1 MGRGERGKECRCKE
15 YHLSKWILKFYMK
28 KMKFLFVHVDFYKNP
43 FWWEC
48 VKIQC
53 YSISGGFKNDYVIY
67 GRTLLVYFPGEDI
80 VFSCLVITIVLW
92 WIWRKTNGWKIFHCL
107 CWNFIL
113 TWLRLNFNWIPGS
126 VRLTLWSVRNTDVL
140 PAQNQ
145 LILQGD
151 ENDDDD
157 DDDDDFD
164 GNSDLLPA
172 GNQLILED
180 DLINIMLIGL

>member
-1 MGRGERGKECRCKE
+1 MGRGGGGRSMQGISYFKMNPQ
-15 YHLSKWILKFYMK
+15 ILQK
-28 KMKFLFVHVDFYKNP
+28 KMKFLFIHVIFYKNP
-43 FWWEC
+43 FWWEY
-48 VKIQC
+48 VKIQY
-53 YSISGGFKNDYVIY
+53 YSILGGFKNDYIIY

-80 VFSCLVITIVLW
+80 VFFCLVITIVSW
-92 WIWRKTNGWKIFHCL
+92 WIWQKTNGWKIFHCL

-151 ENDDDD
+151 VNDDDD
-157 DDDDDFD
+157 
-164 GNSDLLPA
+164 
-172 GNQLILED
+172 
-180 DLINIMLIGL
+180 IMMKCVYVCLSRKMITSSCL